1 MPRLTIKL
9 RLVVAVVLLLAVSM
23 GTLVTVLTGRSTQQA
38 EAAAVRYTSELSRTH
53 AADVQ
58 RDLGDALTTA
68 QDMAQ
73 VLGALSEVGADRAT
87 ADTAQRRVIEAH
99 PDYTSVWSLWEPN
112 AYDGRDAAFRGSRT
126 ADATGRYVP
135 IWQRDGDTVVAYPG
149 EGLED
154 EELAPYYYLPLRSGK
169 AQVINPYVMDGAT
182 YSSVAVPVRVR
193 GKVVGVAG
201 VDIELSLLQE
211 SVMGIRP
218 YGTGRA
224 ALVGTAGS
232 LVAGGQGDEVGTPL
246 EGPLG
251 KAAAAAQGG
260 GDVRVVE
267 AVVDGA
273 EALVVAVPVP
283 LTEDASWSLV
293 LSVPVDTVLAE
304 ARGLRTTSVVLTLV
318 ALLAAAGATL
328 FLARRLLRPVDRLR
342 DRMAE
347 IADGDGDLTQR
358 VEESTTDEVGQLGA
372 AFNRFVEKVAT
383 TVRGITAASES
394 LAGASARADSVA
406 GRLAGSADATSTQA
420 GEVSAAVEQ
429 ISANVAAVATGTEEM
444 GASIREISQNAAE
457 AARVAATAVD
467 VARSTNGTVAKL
479 GASSGEISTVLRT
492 ITSIAEQTNLLAL
505 NATIEAARAGEAGKG
520 FAVVA
525 GEVKELASETARATE
540 DIRQRIAA
548 IQADSEDAVEA
559 IARIGEVILQ
569 VSDYATTIASAVE
582 EQTATTTEMAR
593 SVGEAA
599 TGSAS
604 IAGAVGGLADVAG
617 TTATGADDSRRVARE
632 LTALSAELDRLVG
645 SFTV

>member
-23 GTLVTVLTGRSTQQA
+23 GALVSVLTGRSTQQA

-53 AADVQ
+53 AAEVQ
-58 RDLGDALTTA
+58 RNLGDALSTA

-87 ADTAQRRVIEAH
+87 ADAAQRRVIEAH
-99 PDYTSVWSLWEPN
+99 PDYTSVWSFWEPN
-112 AYDGRDAAFRGSRT
+112 AYDGQDADFRGSRT
-126 ADATGRYVP
+126 ADAAGRYLP

-154 EELAPYYYLPLRSGK
+154 EGLAPYYYLPLRSGK
-169 AQVINPYVMDGAT
+169 AQVIDPYVMDGAT

-211 SVMGIRP
+211 SVTGIRP

-251 KAAAAAQGG
+251 EAAAAAQGG

-267 AVVDGA
+267 AVVDEA
-273 EALVVAVPVP
+273 EALLVAVPIS
-283 LTEDASWSLV
+283 LTDDATWSLV

-304 ARGLRTTSVVLTLV
+304 ARALRTTSLALTLV
-318 ALLAAAGATL
+318 ALLAAAAVTL

-358 VEESTTDEVGQLGA
+358 VQESTTDEVGQLGA

-406 GRLAGSADATSTQA
+406 GRLAGSADATSAQA
-420 GEVSAAVEQ
+420 GEVSAAAGQ
-429 ISANVAAVATGTEEM
+429 ISANVATVATGTEEM
-444 GASIREISQNAAE
+444 GSSIREISQNAAE
-457 AARVAATAVD
+457 AAHVAATAVD
-467 VARSTNGTVAKL
+467 VARSANGTVAKL

-492 ITSIAEQTNLLAL
+492 ITTIAEQTNLLAL
-505 NATIEAARAGEAGKG
+505 NATIEAARAGDAGKG

-540 DIRQRIAA
+540 DIRQRITT
-548 IQADSEDAVEA
+548 IQADSQDAVVA

-582 EQTATTTEMAR
+582 EQTATTSEMAR
-593 SVGEAA
+593 SVSEAA

-604 IAGAVGGLADVAG
+604 IASAVTGLADVAG
-617 TTATGADDSRRVARE
+617 ATASGAEDSRRVASE

-645 SFTV
+645 SFIL